1 MTNKKILIVDD
12 TLANLQLL
20 GSILKDQYSL
30 SFCSHGKEALD
41 LLEKDKPD
49 LILLDIMMPDI
60 DGFEVCKTI
69 RMNERTSQIPIIFLS
84 AKNDRESVIK
94 GMSMGAQDYIVKP
107 FLPEGVLNRIN
118 LQFPK
123 KIVPRLNENARNINN
138 TSKIF
143 LCNRM
148 RNMQTCL
155 ENEDEK
161 YANTLSSIE
170 EDLDPMVS
178 LIPDLLNY
186 TKELEEFILK
196 INIKKPDQIKGL
208 EEIQERRVNPELTS
222 GIHTLHDNLQDCQFR
237 IIDVI
242 NELNPGI
249 SPKIKSEIPSL
260 EKLLIELIQITSNK
274 VELKWKLEKDL
285 MLPFKK
291 IHLIQILLSLFDNS
305 YDAMKEEN
313 SYCSLEVEIKNMK
326 LIFTV
331 EDKGPGIPENAFNTI
346 FETGFSSKTA
356 RLGYGLAA
364 VKLILENHF
373 YGKILLPHP
382 DKGLIQMEIPLS

>member
-60 DGFEVCKTI
+60 DGFEVCKII
-69 RMNERTSQIPIIFLS
+69 RMSEKTSQIPIIFLS
-84 AKNDRESVIK
+84 AKNDRESVVK
-94 GMSMGAQDYIVKP
+94 GMSLGAQDYIVKP
-107 FLPEGVLNRIN
+107 FLPEEVLNRIK

-123 KIVPRLNENARNINN
+123 KIVPRLSENARSINN
-138 TSKIF
+138 TSKVF
-143 LCNRM
+143 LYNRM

-155 ENEDEK
+155 ENKDEK
-161 YANTLSSIE
+161 YAETLSSIE

-178 LIPDLLNY
+178 LIPELLTY

-196 INIKKPDQIKGL
+196 TNINKPDQIKEL
-208 EEIQERRVNPELTS
+208 EEIQEKRLNPELTS
-222 GIHTLHDNLQDCQFR
+222 GIHTLHENLQDCQFR

-260 EKLLIELIQITSNK
+260 NKLVNELIQITGNQI
-274 VELKWKLEKDL
+274 ELKWKLENDL
-285 MLPFKK
+285 ILPFKK
-291 IHLIQILLSLFDNS
+291 VHLIQMLLSLFDNS
-305 YDAMKEEN
+305 YDAMEEEN
-313 SYCSLEVEIKNMK
+313 SSCSLEVEIKDMK

-331 EDKGPGIPENAFNTI
+331 EDDGPGIPENAFKTI
-346 FETGFSSKTA
+346 FEPGFSSKTA
-356 RLGYGLAA
+356 RFGYGLHA
-364 VKLILENHF
+364 VELIAENHF
-373 YGKILLPHP
+373 YGKILIPQA
-382 DKGLIQMEIPLS
+382 DKGIIQIEIPLS